1 MHGSLNG
8 HTLHRMTDRQMR
20 DHTRLVSVV
29 LIVAAIAI
37 SAFAY
42 PHLPPRVATHWGF
55 SGQPNGFSGPLTGA
69 LIMPVVMLVTWLLLI
84 LLPRY
89 DGSFF
94 IRYSER
100 DSNLTTARPVYS
112 TIAVAVLALFLAIHV
127 FTISTALGY
136 LGTNRQPMLIAV
148 ILSASFVVIGNYMP
162 RVTQRNACIG
172 FRVPWA
178 YASDE
183 VWRRTQRAGGYG
195 MVAGGVIGLVGAFAL
210 PGMPLIAFAVASV
223 AQIVIVMVYS
233 YRLAHSR
240 EVT

>member
-1 MHGSLNG
+1 
-8 HTLHRMTDRQMR
+8 MR
-20 DHTRLVSVV
+20 DHTRVVSIVLV
-29 LIVAAIAI
+29 VAAFAI

-55 SGQPNGFSGPLTGA
+55 SGQPNGFSNRLTGA

-89 DGSFF
+89 DGSIF
-94 IRYSER
+94 IRYSDR
-100 DSNLTTARPVYS
+100 DSDSSTARPVYG
-112 TIAVAVLALFLAIHV
+112 TIVVAVLALSLAIHI
-127 FTISTALGY
+127 FTISAALGY
-136 LGTNRQPMLIAV
+136 IGTSRQPMLMAV
-148 ILSASFVVIGNYMP
+148 ILSASCIAIGNYMP
-162 RVTQRNACIG
+162 RVTQRNAFIG

-195 MVAGGVIGLVGAFAL
+195 MVAAGAIGLVGAFAL
-210 PGMPLIAFAVASV
+210 PSTPLLAFGVATV
-223 AQIVIVMVYS
+223 AQIVIVVVYS

-240 EVT
+240 DVP